1 MPDGVKLDYE
11 EAALIAQQAPRG
23 AAALLRLA
31 LENLCNHLGDPSK
44 KININI
50 KDMVANDLNIKIQ
63 QALDAVRVIGNEAV
77 HPGEMDLRDDNETVH
92 MLFGLINLIVKT
104 MITEPKEVETFY
116 NLLPEN
122 KRAGIE
128 NRDKKT

>member
-1 MPDGVKLDYE
+1 MPDQVKLDYE
-11 EAALIAQQAPRG
+11 EAALIAQRSPRG

-44 KININI
+44 KINTNI
-50 KDMVANDLNIKIQ
+50 KDMVANGLNIKIQ

-92 MLFGLINLIVKT
+92 MLFGLIHLIVKT

-116 NLLPEN
+116 NLLSEN

>member
-1 MPDGVKLDYE
+1 
-11 EAALIAQQAPRG
+11 
-23 AAALLRLA
+23 
-31 LENLCNHLGDPSK
+31 
-44 KININI
+44 
-50 KDMVANDLNIKIQ
+50 MVANDLNIKIQ

-92 MLFGLINLIVKT
+92 MLFGLIHLIVKT